1 MGIKHKL
8 IALEINI
15 KEKSGYF
22 SFFMLYEV
30 DIFYTCIYVRDTK
43 KNSNEYNA
51 ADKHELT
58 RD

>member
-22 SFFMLYEV
+22 AFFMLYEV
-30 DIFYTCIYVRDTK
+30 DIFIICVRVRD
-43 KNSNEYNA
+43 Y
-51 ADKHELT
+51 
-58 RD
+58 